1 MDIFKTIQKIIKTNY
16 PQIKENITLDTVL
29 GDIEYLDS
37 LEMATIAVELED
49 TYQIRFPDEDLEKI
63 KTKTVR
69 EIIKEIEKLIAKK
82 KK

>member
-37 LEMATIAVELED
+37 LELATIAVELED
-49 TYQIRFPDEDLEKI
+49 KYQIRFPDEDLEELKN
-63 KTKTVR
+63 KTVK
-69 EIIKEIEKLIAKK
+69 EIVKEIEKLIANKK
-82 KK
+82 N